1 MKPTVSPQTRQ
12 TVLDLRRCHSL
23 RQVAE
28 RTGLPLGTVKTIC
41 SRSGAFRDN
50 QTLRELC
57 TLPPIQQSEST
68 TLTVPELPP
77 QEVVTGD
84 KEVDAV
90 LWLRQVIST
99 GQAALIEKAMLAA
112 KRIKTPLA
120 ELEKRYRDHLVAQNP
135 GHFASAWGS
144 FGFADLKE
152 LADTSTEKLT
162 RQHDALSRF
171 GSVDALF
178 DKTAAE
184 QFCIDA
190 LAGLKRKREFDE
202 FDATQVD
209 QRFHARPDLM
219 PQTLSDCLHELAY
232 WDNLYTIR
240 KASHDDAG
248 DHWQEVYG
256 RTDFVFRSLTRIR
269 ARTKEEAVAVFR
281 YLADS
286 EYMDREE
293 INDILINLIGSPSQ

>member
-1 MKPTVSPQTRQ
+1 MKPTVSTQTRQ
-12 TVLDLRRCHSL
+12 NVLELRRCHSL

-57 TLPPIQQSEST
+57 TLPPIQQNAST
-68 TLTVPELPP
+68 ELTVPELPP
-77 QEVVTGD
+77 QDVVTGD

-120 ELEKRYRDHLVAQNP
+120 ELENRYRDHLVAQSP
-135 GHFASAWGS
+135 GNWVAAMSS
-144 FGFADLKE
+144 FGFADLE
-152 LADTSTEKLT
+152 NLATISIQKLT
-162 RQHDALSRF
+162 RQHEALSRF
-171 GSVDALF
+171 GSIDALF
-178 DKTAAE
+178 DKTPAE
-184 QFCIDA
+184 QFCIDT
-190 LAGLKRKREFDE
+190 LAGLKRKREFGE
-202 FDATQVD
+202 LDAAHVD
-209 QRFHARPDLM
+209 QRFQARPELM

-232 WDNLYTIR
+232 WHSLYWLR
-240 KASHDDAG
+240 SASVVHAG
-248 DHWQEVYG
+248 DHWPEVYG
-256 RTDFVFRSLTRIR
+256 RTDFVFRSLSRIR

-281 YLADS
+281 FLADS
-286 EYMDREE
+286 EHMDREE
-293 INDILINLIGSPSQ
+293 TNDILMNLIGSPSQ

>member
-1 MKPTVSPQTRQ
+1 
-12 TVLDLRRCHSL
+12 
-23 RQVAE
+23 
-28 RTGLPLGTVKTIC
+28 LGTVKTIC

-50 QTLRELC
+50 QTLRALC

-68 TLTVPELPP
+68 TLIVPDLPP
-77 QEVVTGD
+77 QDVVTGD
-84 KEVDAV
+84 NEVDAV

-112 KRIKTPLA
+112 KWIKTPLA
-120 ELEKRYRDHLVAQNP
+120 ELEKRYRDHLVAQSP
-135 GHFASAWGS
+135 GHFAAAWGS
-144 FGFADLKE
+144 FGFADLEE
-152 LADTSTEKLT
+152 LVNTSTEKLT
-162 RQHDALSRF
+162 RQHEALSRF

-178 DKTAAE
+178 LKTSAE

-190 LAGLKRKREFDE
+190 LAGLKRKREFGE
-202 FDATQVD
+202 FDNAQVD
-209 QRFHARPDLM
+209 QRFQARHDLI

-240 KASHDDAG
+240 QASHDNAG
-248 DHWQEVYG
+248 DHWPEVQA
-256 RTDFVFRSLTRIR
+256 RDDFVFRSLARIR

-286 EYMDREE
+286 EHMDREE
-293 INDILINLIGSPSQ
+293 ANDILSNLMDRRRSETGGCKNRFNTFNLAMSRP